1 MLKTVLK
8 YVFIFIVTMIIL
20 VGLLFLS
27 SLIPSSSLQQNIKES
42 SEFLN
47 NYGEKEQIK
56 ALGKEETLF
65 LFTDAIML
73 NIAYSIDSTHPYEAM
88 LLDRKNYIPGQT
100 QNFHGEIE
108 KHIGTSPNYTDEY
121 GNTFQVA
128 ELYGLMHGENIVDS
142 YEYTR
147 YWHGYL
153 IFLRPLLTIISIEG
167 IRNLLFV
174 LTIVLS
180 LVALFLIV
188 KRMNLITAIIYL
200 LSFLAINLYV
210 ICNSMNEITTF
221 IIALIAVIF
230 LLLKRGK
237 FKNPASVFLV
247 IGMCTSF
254 FDLLTTPLVT
264 LGLTLPIYV
273 LLNLKDSNKK
283 LYIDCIKICVAWA
296 IGYGLCWALKWIIT
310 DITLGKHILADAI
323 SQALYRTGDIIGA
336 GLFDIFKVNLGRLG
350 NYIIRGLFI
359 VLAIYAVIGAVK
371 EIYLKKRKKQQ
382 TEKVEILKA
391 LIFVIIAIFPFIWY
405 AVLKNHS
412 YVHSFFVYRI
422 LIITI
427 LNVQIAFTLFMG
439 LQDNLLKEKVQEIPE
454 KTKDINRK

>member
-88 LLDRKNYIPGQT
+88 LLDRKNYIPGQM

-188 KRMNLITAIIYL
+188 KRLNLITAIIYL

-454 KTKDINRK
+454 KTKDINRE

>member
-1 MLKTVLK
+1 MLKTSLK
-8 YVFIFIVTMIIL
+8 YVLTFIVTMIIL
-20 VGLLFLS
+20 IVLLFFS
-27 SLIPSSSLQQNIKES
+27 SLIPSKKLEDNVRKS
-42 SEFLN
+42 SEFLAQ
-47 NYGEKEQIK
+47 YGEEQEI
-56 ALGKEETLF
+56 EFPFRTERLF
-65 LFTDAIML
+65 YFTDALML
-73 NIAYSIDSTHPYEAM
+73 NTAYSIDSTHPYEAM

-296 IGYGLCWALKWIIT
+296 IGYGLCWNLKWIIT

-454 KTKDINRK
+454 KTKDINRE

>member
-180 LVALFLIV
+180 FVALFLIV

-296 IGYGLCWALKWIIT
+296 IGYGLCWDLKWIIT

-454 KTKDINRK
+454 KTKDINRE

>member
-454 KTKDINRK
+454 KTKDINRE

>member
-188 KRMNLITAIIYL
+188 KRLNLITAIIYL

-336 GLFDIFKVNLGRLG
+336 GLFDIFKVNLGKLG

-391 LIFVIIAIFPFIWY
+391 LIFVIIVIFPFIWY

>member
-180 LVALFLIV
+180 FVALFLIV

-296 IGYGLCWALKWIIT
+296 IGYGLCWNLKWIIT

-454 KTKDINRK
+454 KTKDINRE

>member
-180 LVALFLIV
+180 FVALFLIV

-296 IGYGLCWALKWIIT
+296 IGYGLCWDLKWIIT

-391 LIFVIIAIFPFIWY
+391 LIFVIIVIFPFIWY

-454 KTKDINRK
+454 KTKDINRE

>member
-88 LLDRKNYIPGQT
+88 LLDRKNYIPGQM

-188 KRMNLITAIIYL
+188 KRLNLITAIIYL

-296 IGYGLCWALKWIIT
+296 IGYGLCWNLKWIIT

-454 KTKDINRK
+454 KTKDINRE